1 MTFDTRPHRTQAW
14 AESPD
19 ARTAVPAVR
28 PVEAPA
34 GAALDQVRAA
44 LAAAR
49 DDFDRVAVRDHAL
62 KLQRACE
69 IVGSWEWAC
78 DAAALVGEAEWVIA
92 QHNPPKPAQ
101 ERNPEGRNGRGLSHA
116 GDIPLAAEPRPPALP
131 LDRKTLSKIRAAYGD
146 LSYDEFQAAVDES
159 REKREPL
166 SRAEMTRRATA
177 KRREAQQQQRRD
189 ASSVEALPEGKF
201 SLILADPP
209 WQYENAPVGDPRR
222 SAEAHYPTMSLDEI
236 CGLQVGDIAAED
248 SALFLW
254 ATNPMLPE
262 ALKVMDA
269 WGFRYRT
276 NMAWVKDRQGTGY
289 WFRGRHELLLLG
301 VRGRFPTPLKTQVP
315 DSVLQAPRGK
325 HSQKPAEVAE
335 MLERIFP
342 HAAKLELFCRAP
354 RDGWAVWGNESAAA

>member
-62 KLQRACE
+62 KLAKAYE
-69 IVGSWEWAC
+69 IVGNRELATQASMLVS
-78 DAAALVGEAEWVIA
+78 DAERVIA
-92 QHNPPKPAQ
+92 QANPAIPQAERKPRKP
-101 ERNPEGRNGRGLSHA
+101 RNDTGG
-116 GDIPLAAEPRPPALP
+116 
-131 LDRKTLSKIRAAYGD
+131 TLSSAADQVLEPPMDRRRLSEIRSVHQN
-146 LSYDEFQAAVDES
+146 LTDEEYEEAKAEALEAS
-159 REKREPL
+159 EPL
-166 SRAEMTRRATA
+166 TRAGLKRRATA

-222 SAEAHYPTMSLDEI
+222 SAEAHYPTMGLDEI

-325 HSQKPAEVAE
+325 HSQKPAAVAE
-335 MLERIFP
+335 MIERIFP
-342 HAAKLELFCRAP
+342 HAAKLEMFCRSP

>member
-62 KLQRACE
+62 KLQRAYD
-69 IVGSWEWAC
+69 IVGNRDLATSASLLVA
-78 DAAALVGEAEWVIA
+78 DAERIIA
-92 QHNPPKPAQ
+92 QSNPPMTPTESINKRWA
-101 ERNPEGRNGRGLSHA
+101 EEDIRSA
-116 GDIPLAAEPRPPALP
+116 GADRMEPP
-131 LDRKTLSKIRAAYGD
+131 LDKRRMSELRSVHQNLTDAEYEAAKAEA
-146 LSYDEFQAAVDES
+146 LEAS
-159 REKREPL
+159 EPL
-166 SRAEMTRRATA
+166 TRAGLKRRANA
-177 KRREAQQQQRRD
+177 KRREAQQQQRRE
-189 ASSVEALPEGKF
+189 ASSVEALPDGKF

-222 SAEAHYPTMSLDEI
+222 SAEAHYDTMSLDEI
-236 CGLQVGDIAAED
+236 CGLPVGDIAADD

-276 NMAWVKDRQGTGY
+276 NMAWVKDRMSTGY
-289 WFRGRHELLLLG
+289 WFRGQHELLLLG

-315 DSVLQAPRGK
+315 SSVLQAPRGK

-342 HAAKLELFCRAP
+342 EAAKLELFCRAP